1 MASWILKLTSA
12 ILPSRFPTWPKK
24 SGQKSKYITN
34 GKSFYGFKK
43 TFFIIFKGLSFARN
57 CLRPEI
63 WALRHMWRT
72 FSDFQNIFFVI
83 PRCVSL
89 NIWNVLIRHGL
100 KRKLV
105 TPKNRNPKTRTLKT
119 RNPNSG
125 PPKSRSRLPGHRKSD
140 LKFPKFISLEFVL
153 ISYYLCFI
161 IATMC
166 TNMCMCGAKWKKNT
180 SLLQFK
186 NIF

>member
-1 MASWILKLTSA
+1 MVLKKHFSLFLKGFH
-12 ILPSRFPTWPKK
+12 LPEIVLDLRFELYDICRERFP
-24 SGQKSKYITN
+24 I
-34 GKSFYGFKK
+34 FK
-43 TFFIIFKGLSFARN
+43 TF
-57 CLRPEI
+57 
-63 WALRHMWRT
+63 
-72 FSDFQNIFFVI
+72 FFVI
-83 PRCVSL
+83 PRCVWL

-186 NIF
+186 NILMFLFR